1 MPETKVKKQEEKVLK
16 IADRCDR
23 CGAQAFVLATGVSG
37 ELMFCGHHY
46 HKYEYAI
53 TQWAYKIVN
62 ELDTINEKSASSNI

>member
-1 MPETKVKKQEEKVLK
+1 MPETKEKVKKVLK

-46 HKYEYAI
+46 HEHEYQI